1 MLAPPPRRAIFPAMQ
16 TAGLA
21 LLLVLLLALAAVF
34 LGSRSTS
41 VAGPSASLT
50 PPRAGAPAAAEA
62 PGAAT
67 RIEHVDGPG
76 AARLL
81 ARTNLTVL
89 DLRTPAEYAAGHLDG
104 ARLID
109 YNSPQFAE
117 ELARLDRERP
127 YLVHCASGR
136 RSTAALE
143 TFRQLGFKH
152 IIHLDGGL
160 RAWQAAGNPVVK

>member
-21 LLLVLLLALAAVF
+21 LLLVLLLALVAVF

-41 VAGPSASLT
+41 VAGPPATLT
-50 PPRAGAPAAAEA
+50 PRAGS
-62 PGAAT
+62 PGAADAPAVTT

-117 ELARLDRERP
+117 ELARLDREQL

>member
-1 MLAPPPRRAIFPAMQ
+1 MQ

-21 LLLVLLLALAAVF
+21 LLLVLLVVLAAVF

-41 VAGPSASLT
+41 VAGPTASLT
-50 PPRAGAPAAAEA
+50 PRAGSPAAAGAPAIT
-62 PGAAT
+62 T

-89 DLRTPAEYAAGHLDG
+89 DLRTPVEYAAGHLDG

-109 YNSPQFAE
+109 YNSPRFAE
-117 ELARLDRERP
+117 ELARLDREQP
-127 YLVHCASGR
+127 YLIHCASGR

-143 TFRQLGFKH
+143 TFQQLGFKH
-152 IIHLDGGL
+152 VIHLDGGL

>member
-1 MLAPPPRRAIFPAMQ
+1 MQ

-21 LLLVLLLALAAVF
+21 LVLVLLLALAAVF

-41 VAGPSASLT
+41 VAGPTASLT
-50 PPRAGAPAAAEA
+50 PRTGSPAAAEA
-62 PGAAT
+62 PAATT

-81 ARTNLTVL
+81 AKTNLTVL

-109 YNSPQFAE
+109 YTSPHFAE

-152 IIHLDGGL
+152 VIHLDGGL

>member
-1 MLAPPPRRAIFPAMQ
+1 MQ

-21 LLLVLLLALAAVF
+21 LLLGLLLALAAVF
-34 LGSRSTS
+34 LGNRSTS
-41 VAGPSASLT
+41 VAVPTTALI
-50 PPRAGAPAAAEA
+50 PRAGSPAATDA
-62 PGAAT
+62 PGT
-67 RIEHVDGPG
+67 TTQIEHVDGPG

-81 ARTNLTVL
+81 ARTNLPVL
-89 DLRTPAEYAAGHLDG
+89 DLRTPAEYVIGHLEG

-109 YNSPQFAE
+109 YNSPRFAE
-117 ELARLDRERP
+117 ELARLDREQT

-160 RAWQAAGNPVVK
+160 RAWQSAGNPVVK

>member
-41 VAGPSASLT
+41 VAGPSASLN
-50 PPRAGAPAAAEA
+50 PRAGAPAAAEA
-62 PGAAT
+62 PEAAT
-67 RIEHVDGPG
+67 RIEHVDGPC

>member
-1 MLAPPPRRAIFPAMQ
+1 MQ

-21 LLLVLLLALAAVF
+21 LVLVLLLALAAVF

-41 VAGPSASLT
+41 VAGPTASLT
-50 PPRAGAPAAAEA
+50 PRAGSPAAAGAPAIT
-62 PGAAT
+62 P

-81 ARTNLTVL
+81 AKTNLTVL

-109 YNSPQFAE
+109 YTSPHFAE
-117 ELARLDRERP
+117 DLARLDRERP

-152 IIHLDGGL
+152 VIHLDGGFRRPAR
-160 RAWQAAGNPVVK
+160 RANRRRGE

>member
-1 MLAPPPRRAIFPAMQ
+1 MQ
-16 TAGLA
+16 TVGLA
-21 LLLVLLLALAAVF
+21 LLLVLLLALAVVF
-34 LGSRSTS
+34 LGNRSTS
-41 VAGPSASLT
+41 MAGPTTALT
-50 PPRAGAPAAAEA
+50 PRAGSPAVTDA
-62 PGAAT
+62 PGTTT

-89 DLRTPAEYAAGHLDG
+89 DLRTPAEYAAGHLEG
-104 ARLID
+104 AHLID
-109 YNSPQFAE
+109 YNSPRFAE
-117 ELARLDRERP
+117 ELARLDREQP

-152 IIHLDGGL
+152 VIHLDGGL
-160 RAWQAAGNPVVK
+160 RAWQAAGNPVFK

>member
-41 VAGPSASLT
+41 VAGPSASLN
-50 PPRAGAPAAAEA
+50 PRAGAPAAAEA

-89 DLRTPAEYAAGHLDG
+89 DMRTPAEYAAGHLDG

>member
-1 MLAPPPRRAIFPAMQ
+1 MQ

-41 VAGPSASLT
+41 VAGPPAPSS
-50 PPRAGAPAAAEA
+50 PRTSSPATADA
-62 PGAAT
+62 PGAT
-67 RIEHVDGPG
+67 LRIEHVDGPG

-109 YNSPQFAE
+109 YTSPRFVE
-117 ELARLDRERP
+117 ELARLDREQT

-152 IIHLDGGL
+152 VIHLDGGL
-160 RAWQAAGNPVVK
+160 LAWQAAGNPVVK